1 MLQGDV
7 EEAAQAETQLLELL
21 EGANRE
27 LWESEQ
33 EVKQFS
39 RQAAELYDELWEARE
54 EARHWER
61 AQVGMRRRA
70 EQAER
75 DGAWYKEQAFRLDDE
90 KIALHE
96 RLEWAGGEVDR
107 LFNLLPLSEQQ
118 RQFDL
123 KEEAD
128 RREAAGKA
136 GVVVGQASQG
146 KKKRRGGG
154 KSTKA

>member
-1 MLQGDV
+1 M
-7 EEAAQAETQLLELL
+7 
-21 EGANRE
+21 
-27 LWESEQ
+27 
-33 EVKQFS
+33 
-39 RQAAELYDELWEARE
+39 
-54 EARHWER
+54 
-61 AQVGMRRRA
+61 
-70 EQAER
+70 
-75 DGAWYKEQAFRLDDE
+75 
-90 KIALHE
+90 
-96 RLEWAGGEVDR
+96 DR

-136 GVVVGQASQG
+136 GKVVVGQAPQG